1 MKYDI
6 TKKYIRHGN
15 ARPGHKLTGPI
26 FGVAHDTGNPGST
39 AHGNRN
45 YFDSQQPS
53 ASAQVFIDDKYILE
67 IIPLEEKAYHVI
79 YDVKTDNRRYGHN
92 ANDAAI
98 GVELCYG
105 GGIDFNEAYKRYVWY
120 FAYLCDRYG
129 WDPEKDITGHSKL
142 DPDRKTDPENALN
155 QNGVSFRQFINDV
168 KREMDAKGIASATD
182 DNLLEKGDAGSD
194 VKKLQED
201 LMTVGEKLPRFGADG
216 DYGTETVEAV
226 KAFQSRYNLTVDGV
240 AGPETTDKLKQI
252 LKKGDEIMKPTG
264 VLNGTFGDYLKNAA
278 DRGIIEQSTV
288 QEYEDGEMTQSN
300 AIALVAL
307 IESATPGTEV
317 AEVHQPAWEKAQEE
331 GVFNGERPNEP
342 ITRVETATVL
352 KRTGAFE

>member
-1 MKYDI
+1 
-6 TKKYIRHGN
+6 
-15 ARPGHKLTGPI
+15 
-26 FGVAHDTGNPGST
+26 
-39 AHGNRN
+39 
-45 YFDSQQPS
+45 
-53 ASAQVFIDDKYILE
+53 
-67 IIPLEEKAYHVI
+67 
-79 YDVKTDNRRYGHN
+79 
-92 ANDAAI
+92 
-98 GVELCYG
+98 
-105 GGIDFNEAYKRYVWY
+105 
-120 FAYLCDRYG
+120 
-129 WDPEKDITGHSKL
+129 
-142 DPDRKTDPENALN
+142 
-155 QNGVSFRQFINDV
+155 
-168 KREMDAKGIASATD
+168 MDAKGIASATD